1 MPATP
6 TRLAPGHPLSF
17 LSPVSPGFPSHLS
30 PTLQVT
36 NTNTDEKYQK
46 RNDNTKCCSTWL
58 SPPSRLFLLSR
69 FHRWTIGQDRT
80 RWGWS
85 RMITMTIIMIIMM
98 TIMIN
103 MITIITKKWHTHYSV
118 PLMYTSWFYGGK
130 VVWRLNCH
138 CKSISGQFHDVY
150 LYLRICIHASRLFAC
165 CPHGNWLI

>member
-1 MPATP
+1 MLLVSYSDCQELAKALASLPIPSSTHLPVQVVISITTSSQIQKKSKHKCKCKNFQTQIQRLSSTNTNTKTMLGMPATP

-80 RWGWS
+80 R
-85 RMITMTIIMIIMM
+85 
-98 TIMIN
+98 
-103 MITIITKKWHTHYSV
+103 
-118 PLMYTSWFYGGK
+118 
-130 VVWRLNCH
+130 
-138 CKSISGQFHDVY
+138 
-150 LYLRICIHASRLFAC
+150 
-165 CPHGNWLI
+165 